1 MPIGNKKTWDNGIGA
16 GPTTVIF
23 GQQQQ
28 QSPWQQQS
36 SQQNNNWAQGPQQPQ
51 QNNNWAQ
58 QPQQTRQ
65 ATGINRG
72 ALSPGVPQ
80 PQQTAQP
87 TAPAQNQNLA
97 APQSPEDQAH
107 FANYDENIAKGL
119 ISVKTGSGWGWM
131 TPEELRAIK
140 RKAGYGWQFRPP
152 DGPTGAGG
160 HR

>member
-16 GPTTVIF
+16 GPTNVIF

-28 QSPWQQQS
+28 QSPWQQQQS
-36 SQQNNNWAQGPQQPQ
+36 PWQQQASQ

-72 ALSPGVPQ
+72 ALNADPNAQQQQQ
-80 PQQTAQP
+80 PVQPVQNNIPNAWNTETQGAQWD
-87 TAPAQNQNLA
+87 QNMV
-97 APQSPEDQAH
+97 DQG
-107 FANYDENIAKGL
+107 FVWTMNGE
-119 ISVKTGSGWGWM
+119 TGKFEWM
-131 TPEELRAIK
+131 TPDQIAEAK
-140 RKAGYGWQFRPP
+140 RKSGYGWQFRRPN
-152 DGPTGAGG
+152 GPTGAGG

>member
-16 GPTTVIF
+16 GPTNVIF

-28 QSPWQQQS
+28 QSPWQQQA
-36 SQQNNNWAQGPQQPQ
+36 SQQNNNWAQGP
-51 QNNNWAQ
+51 Q

-72 ALSPGVPQ
+72 ALNADPNAQQQQQ
-80 PQQTAQP
+80 PVQPVQPVQNNIPNAWNTETQGAQWD
-87 TAPAQNQNLA
+87 QNMVDQGFIWTKSA
-97 APQSPEDQAH
+97 ETGKFEWMSPED
-107 FANYDENIAKGL
+107 
-119 ISVKTGSGWGWM
+119 
-131 TPEELRAIK
+131 LRAIK
-140 RKAGYGWQFRPP
+140 RKAGHGWQFRPP